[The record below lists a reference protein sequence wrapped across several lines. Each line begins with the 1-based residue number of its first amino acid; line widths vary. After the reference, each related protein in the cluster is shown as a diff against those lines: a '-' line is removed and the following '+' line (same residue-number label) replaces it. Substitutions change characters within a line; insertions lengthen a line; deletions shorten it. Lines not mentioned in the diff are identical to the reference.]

1 MHKNANRSI
10 SITLHK
16 AQVQVNQIKQSKPRY
31 INSNRKVG
39 NNLEPIST
47 GDNFL
52 KRSNISATNIKN
64 KWDHLKLKTSCM
76 EKDNIKKTKQQPR
89 DWAKISTN
97 FKTKR
102 GLISKIKK
110 KKKKKKV
117 DTKKSRHQQ
126 TKWPNF

>member
-1 MHKNANRSI
+1 
-10 SITLHK
+10 
-16 AQVQVNQIKQSKPRY
+16 
-31 INSNRKVG
+31 
-39 NNLEPIST
+39 
-47 GDNFL
+47 
-52 KRSNISATNIKN
+52 
-64 KWDHLKLKTSCM
+64 M

-102 GLISKIKK
+102 GLISKIYK

-126 TKWPNF
+126 TK